1 MGAAASSH
9 FGEGTQKGPENY
21 AMPVSREQVL
31 QSEGW
36 GIWGEAGWTYGR
48 DGGLGSSCSAEGEV
62 QFINVCVCVFIL

>member
-1 MGAAASSH
+1 
-9 FGEGTQKGPENY
+9 
-21 AMPVSREQVL
+21 MPVSREQVL